1 LTRRILESREQYLQS
16 RPRLLIRSFGSDLT
30 GYSEHCT
37 VPSGRT
43 YNDCKIANERFDAHQ
58 ALERCPYR
66 MPSCSPGRSRIL
78 SRHGSCPVLYKFA
91 PTRSASSVPSLAG
104 DFVARPSWTGCA
116 QRNFR
121 PHCSRGA
128 GSAFVRQ
135 EYITRQ
141 SRVAV
146 LSLRLQGCAGASRLG
161 ERAAG
166 SVRVGNKRSQPCCR
180 RWYSRYLAR
189 VVKRILEDL
198 KTFVQNPRGLRLCA
212 RVVGETRSSG

>member
-58 ALERCPYR
+58 
-66 MPSCSPGRSRIL
+66 
-78 SRHGSCPVLYKFA
+78 GSCPVLYKFA